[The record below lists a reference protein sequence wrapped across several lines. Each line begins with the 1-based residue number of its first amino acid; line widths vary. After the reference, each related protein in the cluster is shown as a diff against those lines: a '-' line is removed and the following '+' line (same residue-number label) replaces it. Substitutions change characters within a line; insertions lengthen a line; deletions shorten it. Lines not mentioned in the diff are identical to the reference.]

1 VAQFRSDS
9 EAAAVL
15 TVITRDYFT
24 HGPGMGIKFVRFDHT
39 GIPGATPARFSGK
52 SAHGTGYEYEILFAS
67 GPYFYDEDIF
77 TVGQALTQHKFVA
90 SIHSFY
96 ERVR

>member
-1 VAQFRSDS
+1 MAQFRSDS

-39 GIPGATPARFSGK
+39 GIPGATAARFSGK

-67 GPYFYDEDIF
+67 DPYFYDEDIF
-77 TVGQALTQHKFVA
+77 TVGQVLTQHKFVA
-90 SIHSFY
+90 SIYSFY
-96 ERVR
+96 ERFR